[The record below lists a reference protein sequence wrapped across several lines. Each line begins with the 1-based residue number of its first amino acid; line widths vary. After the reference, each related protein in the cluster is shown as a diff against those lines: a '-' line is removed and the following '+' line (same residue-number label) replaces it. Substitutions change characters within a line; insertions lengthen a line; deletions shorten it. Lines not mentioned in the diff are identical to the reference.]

1 MRDPAA
7 PRLPAMAG
15 ARRGLR
21 AAQALPL
28 EHFIRRGQVLG
39 QYRAFMRALQRLGR
53 NSADADALRAQVR
66 DAFRA
71 NAGETDGRVI
81 DAHLA
86 EGRTHLT
93 QLEKMAS
100 IAAPADGDS
109 WVGARGLSD
118 QDTLGRVGTGWP
130 WAR

>member
-1 MRDPAA
+1 MP
-7 PRLPAMAG
+7 G
-15 ARRGLR
+15 ARRSLK

-39 QYRAFMRALQRLGR
+39 QYRAFMRALRRLGE
-53 NSADADALRAQVR
+53 NSSDADALRAQVR
-66 DAFRA
+66 DSFRA
-71 NAGETDGRVI
+71 NAEETDGRVI

-86 EGRTHLT
+86 EGKTHLT

-100 IAAPADGDS
+100 IAAPAPEDS

-118 QDTLGRVGTGWP
+118 RDTLGRVGDGWP